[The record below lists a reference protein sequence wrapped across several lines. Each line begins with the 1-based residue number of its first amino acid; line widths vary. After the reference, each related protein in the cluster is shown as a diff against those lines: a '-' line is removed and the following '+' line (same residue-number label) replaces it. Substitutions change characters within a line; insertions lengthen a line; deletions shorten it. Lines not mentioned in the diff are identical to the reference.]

1 MRKLLFSLF
10 LLSIAFNAFSQ
21 DKIYLT
27 DNSVVNG
34 KVSEIGLTEIK
45 YKKSEN
51 LTGPDYVM
59 PKSKITMIIY
69 ENGTHEVI
77 NSTAVHTQEENA
89 TLLILPYYQT
99 GKNLIGL
106 NYFDLIFKNA
116 TLNYTRF
123 LCNYRFSLNVSASLG
138 FTNSE
143 NYYNGGTSFLNFDKD
158 YFHSSFS
165 FNYFPIGMNKVS
177 YYTGLTLMTGKGGE
191 YLYDYY
197 GPSILQEKNYY
208 GFYVANGIQFNLS
221 KHFNMRTSLNLG
233 LVDRDMNGDF
243 QSHAMFELSAGIRF

>member
-1 MRKLLFSLF
+1 MRKLIFSIF
-10 LLSIAFNAFSQ
+10 LMTIAFNAFSQ

-27 DNSVVNG
+27 DNSVINA

-45 YKKSEN
+45 YKKFEN

-77 NSTAVHTQEENA
+77 NSSPVHTQEEI
-89 TLLILPYYQT
+89 TIDILPYYKV
-99 GKNLIGL
+99 GKNLIGV
-106 NYFDLIFKNA
+106 NYFDLVFKNV

-123 LCNYRFSLNVSASLG
+123 LCNYRFGLNASASLG
-138 FTNSE
+138 FTNTD
-143 NYYNGGTSFLNFDKD
+143 NYYSGGTSFMNFDKD
-158 YFHSSFS
+158 YFHSTFS
-165 FNYFPIGMNKVS
+165 FTYFPIGMNKVS
-177 YYTGLTLMTGKGGE
+177 YFTGLSLMAGKGGE
-191 YLYDYY
+191 YIYEYY
-197 GPSILQEKNYY
+197 GPSTLQTKNYY
-208 GFYVANGIQFNLS
+208 GFYVANGVQFNLS

-233 LVDRDMNGDF
+233 LVDRNMNGDF